1 MSKATKG
8 EPVSKPFSE
17 PIPTSRFVVVL
28 IVGIALYNI
37 DIDGFGK
44 EFWFYSTFFIIIF
57 MFLYNQNKDDIH
69 ERQQER
75 EQQQA
80 IVYEEYLE
88 EQRRRKAEK
97 KAREEKKRLSA
108 EKRRISAQK
117 GAETRKRNQLAA
129 QEAQRAKERQNQ
141 LAAQEA
147 LRRKAKMEQYRREE
161 ALQQQKMKPLMD
173 ECKRNNM
180 HPEFIHDLD
189 RLLAIHQA
197 PPTFRD
203 VLLKVWTP
211 MDKPKK
217 SEVYHVWQKWIMV
230 GEELTLRAERRTI
243 DIDFNELKVRIELKK
258 SKIISPM
265 KKELG
270 EDLFETA
277 ADTLRF
283 DDLTELW
290 KKYGDEHIIIERIFK
305 GENEEFVLA
314 DLDKL
319 QE

>member
-1 MSKATKG
+1 
-8 EPVSKPFSE
+8 
-17 PIPTSRFVVVL
+17 
-28 IVGIALYNI
+28 
-37 DIDGFGK
+37 
-44 EFWFYSTFFIIIF
+44 
-57 MFLYNQNKDDIH
+57 
-69 ERQQER
+69 
-75 EQQQA
+75 
-80 IVYEEYLE
+80 
-88 EQRRRKAEK
+88 
-97 KAREEKKRLSA
+97 
-108 EKRRISAQK
+108 
-117 GAETRKRNQLAA
+117 
-129 QEAQRAKERQNQ
+129 
-141 LAAQEA
+141 
-147 LRRKAKMEQYRREE
+147 
-161 ALQQQKMKPLMD
+161 
-173 ECKRNNM
+173 

-189 RLLAIHQA
+189 RLLAIHQV

-203 VLLKVWTP
+203 VLLKVWAP

-243 DIDFNELKVRIELKK
+243 NIDFNELRARIEHKK

-277 ADTLRF
+277 ADTRRF